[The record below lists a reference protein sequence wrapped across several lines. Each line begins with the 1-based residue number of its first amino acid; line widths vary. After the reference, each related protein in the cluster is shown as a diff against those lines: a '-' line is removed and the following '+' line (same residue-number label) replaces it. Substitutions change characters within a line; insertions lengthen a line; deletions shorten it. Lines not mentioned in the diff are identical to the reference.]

1 MDTKEGGVHRP
12 RFHELRAFLRE
23 TRDGLGRTREWIQDF
38 AHRMQKLTE
47 RSDSLSRRGAPAE
60 AGMVA
65 ELREREAELANAYA
79 EICAQYEQLVRA
91 RQYLEL
97 SDARCADLFDNAPH
111 AAVETDLRGA
121 VREANR
127 AFAALVAHPQESLA
141 GKLLIAFVARGDT
154 RTFRRHLLSLRDARM
169 SRSFQVRIRPRG
181 GAPILASLSVRAT
194 AGEGVCHWTLR
205 PVASTPVEARLLEIL
220 ALAASELRG
229 PLTASLGWLQML
241 RERVVPEWERES
253 ILGALC
259 ESAWTQSQLLDDV
272 TDIVHSRRTAA
283 GTHRGLAALT
293 EMVAHAADTVRPEA
307 VRRGVGVLVEQIGAE
322 PLLECDEPRSRRA
335 IARLLSRAVRS
346 MTRGGQVRVCVT
358 HKGDQAVL
366 DLHAPGVR
374 TLGES
379 PIGIAALTESLASDG
394 VRLVVPAQAKGD
406 VLCSAYWTMRVPSWR
421 ASGAETDGRSVAK
434 DVSGLAD

>member
-1 MDTKEGGVHRP
+1 MDTKEGGPQRP
-12 RFHELRAFLRE
+12 HLREAHAFLRE

-38 AHRMQKLTE
+38 ADRLQQLTE
-47 RSDSLSRRGAPAE
+47 RSEAVSRRAAPAE
-60 AGMVA
+60 AGLVA

-79 EICAQYEQLVRA
+79 EICAQYDQLVRA
-91 RQYLEL
+91 RQYLEH

-154 RTFRRHLLSLRDARM
+154 RTFRRHLVSLRDARM
-169 SRSFQVRIRPRG
+169 SRTFQVRIRPRG

-194 AGEGVCHWTLR
+194 PGEGVCHWTLR

-220 ALAASELRG
+220 ALAVSELRG
-229 PLTASLGWLQML
+229 PLTATLGWLQML

-253 ILGALC
+253 VLGALC
-259 ESAWTQSQLLDDV
+259 ESAWAQNQLLDDV
-272 TDIVHSRRTAA
+272 TDIVHARRTAA
-283 GTHRGLAALT
+283 GTHRNLAALT
-293 EMVAHAADTVRPEA
+293 EMAAHAADTVRPEA

-322 PLLECDEPRSRRA
+322 PLLECDEPRSRRV

-346 MTRGGQVRVCVT
+346 TAGGGQVRVCIT

-366 DLHAPGVR
+366 ELHAPGAR

-379 PIGIAALTESLASDG
+379 PIGIAALTESLAMDG
-394 VRLVVPAQAKGD
+394 ARLVVPAQAKGD
-406 VLCSAYWTMRVPSWR
+406 LVCSAYWTMRVPSWR
-421 ASGAETDGRSVAK
+421 APGGEAEARPLAK
-434 DVSGLAD
+434 DVSRLAE